1 MLQNIKELYG
11 AKITA
16 SVGEIGH
23 VKDFYF
29 DDRSGDTRPG
39 RRHENVA
46 RNTMPHSESPSVL
59 ANATGASRRE
69 FLRAA
74 GAVGLWAGLSK
85 FAPGYAQT
93 PHAGHAA
100 PGMQATVIAG
110 STETGA
116 AGVDLTIDKMDFRI
130 GDRVGQAVT
139 VNGSLPAPLLRFRQ
153 GQEIELR
160 VTNRLKERS
169 SIHWHGIL
177 LPNAMD
183 GVPGVTFKGIDPGE
197 TFAYRFSLKQYG
209 TYWYHSHSGMQEQL
223 GLYGPLIIDPTEPE
237 PFTYSREYVVMLS
250 DWTFSDPMRLL
261 AKLKRQSDFSNFQQR
276 TLGDFF
282 DDVSAQ
288 GFKRTWAGR
297 KEWGKMRMDPSDIA
311 DLTGT
316 YFNYLLNGRPAE
328 APWTGIFN
336 PGERVRL
343 RIINSA
349 ATTHFD
355 VRIPGLKMTVVQ
367 ADGQHV
373 KPVEV
378 EEFRMG
384 AAETYDVLVQPTEDR
399 AYSLFAETTDRSGY
413 ALGTLA
419 PREGLTAQIPARR
432 KRPLR
437 TMADMGMADMAAGE
451 PAPAKMD
458 TSSGEMGKMDMPGMS
473 ATEHAAMTDNKPAS
487 PPPVG
492 MAGMNH
498 GASGLAAAPPPSA
511 PPMTPSMS
519 LAKSGTDQ
527 QASMAAVSDGSG
539 GMAEMKNSFGPGNS
553 MMAMSPISRAHEPG
567 TGLGD
572 DGRRVLVYRDLVAL
586 AARPMPAPEREIVM
600 NVTGNME
607 RFIWGF
613 DGKKL
618 SESEPVALRLG
629 ERVRITFI
637 NHTMMEHPL
646 HLHGMFMELENGADG
661 APPLKHTVNVKP
673 GEKISVF
680 LTADALGDWAF
691 HCHLAYHMEAG
702 MFRVFSVV

>member
-1 MLQNIKELYG
+1 ML
-11 AKITA
+11 
-16 SVGEIGH
+16 
-23 VKDFYF
+23 
-29 DDRSGDTRPG
+29 RSD
-39 RRHENVA
+39 
-46 RNTMPHSESPSVL
+46 SSSVL
-59 ANATGASRRE
+59 AYAPNASRRE

-74 GAVGLWAGLSK
+74 AA
-85 FAPGYAQT
+85 AMPGT
-93 PHAGHAA
+93 SS
-100 PGMQATVIAG
+100 AG
-110 STETGA
+110 STATGA
-116 AGVDLTIDKMDFRI
+116 SVVDLTIDKMDFRI

-177 LPNAMD
+177 LPFEMD

-197 TFAYRFSLKQYG
+197 TFVYRFPLKQYG

-223 GLYGPLIIDPTEPE
+223 GLYGPFVIDPAEPE

-261 AKLKRQSDFSNFQQR
+261 AKLKKQSNFSNLQQR

-282 DDVSAQ
+282 NDVSAN
-288 GFKRTWAGR
+288 GFKRTWAER

-311 DLTGT
+311 DLTAT
-316 YFNYLLNGRPAE
+316 NFTYLLNGRPA
-328 APWTGIFN
+328 ATPWTGTFR

-343 RIINSA
+343 RFINAA

-384 AAETYDVLVQPTEDR
+384 VAETYDVIVEPTEDR
-399 AYSLFAETTDRSGY
+399 AYAVFAETTDRSGY

-419 PREGLTAQIPARR
+419 PRDGMMAQIPERR

-437 TMADMGMADMAAGE
+437 TMADMGMGDMAMGE
-451 PAPAKMD
+451 SAKGKLD
-458 TSSGEMGKMDMPGMS
+458 ASKTEAAKMDMPGMS
-473 ATEHAAMTDNKPAS
+473 AAEHAAMTGAKPAAS
-487 PPPVG
+487 AADKMAG

-498 GASGLAAAPPPSA
+498 GASATTSTPASPS
-511 PPMTPSMS
+511 PQPS
-519 LAKSGTDQ
+519 GHE
-527 QASMAAVSDGSG
+527 
-539 GMAEMKNSFGPGNS
+539 GMAGMSGASSTPGMGAMKNEFGPGNS
-553 MMAMSPISRAHEPG
+553 MMAMSPMSRANDPG
-567 TGLGD
+567 TGLGA

-586 AARPMPAPEREIVM
+586 DARAMPEPEREIVM

-613 DGKKL
+613 DGKKF
-618 SESEPVALRLG
+618 SESEPIRLRFG
-629 ERVRITFI
+629 ERVRVTFI

-646 HLHGMFMELENGADG
+646 HLHGMFMELENGAEG
-661 APPLKHTVNVKP
+661 LAPLKHTVNLKP
-673 GEKISVF
+673 GEKMSV
-680 LTADALGDWAF
+680 LVTADAPGDWAF
-691 HCHLAYHMEAG
+691 HCHLFYHMEAG
-702 MFRVFSVV
+702 MFRVFSVA

>member
-1 MLQNIKELYG
+1 M
-11 AKITA
+11 
-16 SVGEIGH
+16 
-23 VKDFYF
+23 
-29 DDRSGDTRPG
+29 PG
-39 RRHENVA
+39 TSSA
-46 RNTMPHSESPSVL
+46 GST
-59 ANATGASRRE
+59 ATGAS
-69 FLRAA
+69 
-74 GAVGLWAGLSK
+74 V
-85 FAPGYAQT
+85 
-93 PHAGHAA
+93 
-100 PGMQATVIAG
+100 
-110 STETGA
+110 
-116 AGVDLTIDKMDFRI
+116 VDLTIDKMDFRI

-177 LPNAMD
+177 LPFEMD

-197 TFAYRFSLKQYG
+197 TFVYRFPLKQYG

-223 GLYGPLIIDPTEPE
+223 GLYGPFVIDPAEPE

-261 AKLKRQSDFSNFQQR
+261 AKLKKQSNFSNLQQR

-282 DDVSAQ
+282 NDVSAN
-288 GFKRTWAGR
+288 GFKRTWAER

-311 DLTGT
+311 DLTAT
-316 YFNYLLNGRPAE
+316 NFTYLLNGRPA
-328 APWTGIFN
+328 ATPWTGTFR

-343 RIINSA
+343 RFINAA

-384 AAETYDVLVQPTEDR
+384 VAETYDVIVELTEDR
-399 AYSLFAETTDRSGY
+399 AYAVFAETTDRSGY

-419 PREGLTAQIPARR
+419 PRDGMMAQIPERR

-437 TMADMGMADMAAGE
+437 TMADMGMGDMAMGE
-451 PAPAKMD
+451 SAKGKLD
-458 TSSGEMGKMDMPGMS
+458 ASKTEAAKMDMPGMS
-473 ATEHAAMTDNKPAS
+473 AAEHAAMTGAKPAAS
-487 PPPVG
+487 AADKMAG

-498 GASGLAAAPPPSA
+498 GASATTSTPASPS
-511 PPMTPSMS
+511 PQPS
-519 LAKSGTDQ
+519 GHE
-527 QASMAAVSDGSG
+527 
-539 GMAEMKNSFGPGNS
+539 GMAGMSGASSTPGMGAMKNEFGPGNS
-553 MMAMSPISRAHEPG
+553 MMAMSPMSRANDPG
-567 TGLGD
+567 TGLGA

-586 AARPMPAPEREIVM
+586 DARAMPEPEREIVM

-613 DGKKL
+613 DGKKF
-618 SESEPVALRLG
+618 SESEPIRLRFG
-629 ERVRITFI
+629 ERVRVTFI

-646 HLHGMFMELENGADG
+646 HLHGMFMELENGAEG
-661 APPLKHTVNVKP
+661 LAPLKHTVNLKP
-673 GEKISVF
+673 GEKMSV
-680 LTADALGDWAF
+680 LVTADAPGDWAF
-691 HCHLAYHMEAG
+691 HCHLFYHMEAG
-702 MFRVFSVV
+702 MFRVFSVA

>member
-1 MLQNIKELYG
+1 ML
-11 AKITA
+11 
-16 SVGEIGH
+16 
-23 VKDFYF
+23 
-29 DDRSGDTRPG
+29 RSD
-39 RRHENVA
+39 
-46 RNTMPHSESPSVL
+46 SSSVL
-59 ANATGASRRE
+59 AYAPNASRRE

-74 GAVGLWAGLSK
+74 AAAGVWAGLSR
-85 FAPGYAQT
+85 FAPAYAQT
-93 PHAGHAA
+93 PHAGHSA
-100 PGMQATVIAG
+100 PAMPGTSSAG
-110 STETGA
+110 STATGA
-116 AGVDLTIDKMDFRI
+116 SVVDLTIDKMDFRI

-177 LPNAMD
+177 LPFEMD

-197 TFAYRFSLKQYG
+197 TFVYRFPLKQYG

-223 GLYGPLIIDPTEPE
+223 GLYGPFVIDPAEPE

-261 AKLKRQSDFSNFQQR
+261 AKLKKQSNFSNLQQR

-282 DDVSAQ
+282 NDVSAN
-288 GFKRTWAGR
+288 GFKRTWAER

-311 DLTGT
+311 DLTAT
-316 YFNYLLNGRPAE
+316 NFTYLLNGRPA
-328 APWTGIFN
+328 ATPWTGTFR

-343 RIINSA
+343 RFINAA

-384 AAETYDVLVQPTEDR
+384 VAETYDVIVELTEDR
-399 AYSLFAETTDRSGY
+399 AYAVFAETTDRSGY

-419 PREGLTAQIPARR
+419 PRDGMMAQIPERR

-437 TMADMGMADMAAGE
+437 TMADMGMGDMAMGE
-451 PAPAKMD
+451 SAKGKLD
-458 TSSGEMGKMDMPGMS
+458 ASKTEAAKMDMPGMS
-473 ATEHAAMTDNKPAS
+473 AAEHAAMTGAKPAAS
-487 PPPVG
+487 AADKMAG

-498 GASGLAAAPPPSA
+498 GASATTSTPASPS
-511 PPMTPSMS
+511 PQPS
-519 LAKSGTDQ
+519 GHE
-527 QASMAAVSDGSG
+527 
-539 GMAEMKNSFGPGNS
+539 GMAGMSGASSTPGMGAMKNEFGPGNS
-553 MMAMSPISRAHEPG
+553 MMAMSPMSRANDPG
-567 TGLGD
+567 TGLGA

-586 AARPMPAPEREIVM
+586 DARAMPEPEREIVM

-613 DGKKL
+613 DGKKF
-618 SESEPVALRLG
+618 SESEPIRLRFG
-629 ERVRITFI
+629 ERVRVTFI

-646 HLHGMFMELENGADG
+646 HLHGMFMELENGAEG
-661 APPLKHTVNVKP
+661 LAPLKHTVNLKP
-673 GEKISVF
+673 GEKMSV
-680 LTADALGDWAF
+680 LVTADAPGDWAF
-691 HCHLAYHMEAG
+691 HCHLFYHMEAG
-702 MFRVFSVV
+702 MFRVFSVA

>member
-1 MLQNIKELYG
+1 M
-11 AKITA
+11 
-16 SVGEIGH
+16 
-23 VKDFYF
+23 
-29 DDRSGDTRPG
+29 PG
-39 RRHENVA
+39 TSSA
-46 RNTMPHSESPSVL
+46 GST
-59 ANATGASRRE
+59 ATGAS
-69 FLRAA
+69 
-74 GAVGLWAGLSK
+74 V
-85 FAPGYAQT
+85 
-93 PHAGHAA
+93 
-100 PGMQATVIAG
+100 
-110 STETGA
+110 
-116 AGVDLTIDKMDFRI
+116 VDLTIDKMDFRI

-177 LPNAMD
+177 LPFEMD

-197 TFAYRFSLKQYG
+197 TFVYRFPLKQYG

-223 GLYGPLIIDPTEPE
+223 GLYGPFVIDPAEPE

-261 AKLKRQSDFSNFQQR
+261 AKLKKQSNFSNLQQR

-282 DDVSAQ
+282 NDVSAN
-288 GFKRTWAGR
+288 GFKRTWAER

-311 DLTGT
+311 DLTAT
-316 YFNYLLNGRPAE
+316 NFTYLLNGRPA
-328 APWTGIFN
+328 ATPWTGTFR

-343 RIINSA
+343 RFINAA

-384 AAETYDVLVQPTEDR
+384 VAETYDVIVEPTEDR
-399 AYSLFAETTDRSGY
+399 AYAVFAETTDRSGY

-419 PREGLTAQIPARR
+419 PRDGMMAQIPERR

-437 TMADMGMADMAAGE
+437 TMADMGMGDMAMGE
-451 PAPAKMD
+451 SAKGKLD
-458 TSSGEMGKMDMPGMS
+458 ASKTEAAKMDMPGMS
-473 ATEHAAMTDNKPAS
+473 AAEHAAMTGAKPAAS
-487 PPPVG
+487 AADKMAG

-498 GASGLAAAPPPSA
+498 GASATTSTPASPS
-511 PPMTPSMS
+511 PQPS
-519 LAKSGTDQ
+519 GHE
-527 QASMAAVSDGSG
+527 
-539 GMAEMKNSFGPGNS
+539 GMAGMSGASSTPGMGAMKNEFGPGNS
-553 MMAMSPISRAHEPG
+553 MMAMSPMSRANDPG
-567 TGLGD
+567 TGLGA

-586 AARPMPAPEREIVM
+586 DARAMPEPEREIVM

-613 DGKKL
+613 DGKKF
-618 SESEPVALRLG
+618 SESEPIRLRFG
-629 ERVRITFI
+629 ERVRVTFI

-646 HLHGMFMELENGADG
+646 HLHGMFMELENGAEG
-661 APPLKHTVNVKP
+661 LAPLKHTVNLKP
-673 GEKISVF
+673 GEKMSV
-680 LTADALGDWAF
+680 LVTADAPGDWAF
-691 HCHLAYHMEAG
+691 HCHLFYHMEAG
-702 MFRVFSVV
+702 MFRVFSVA

>member
-1 MLQNIKELYG
+1 ML
-11 AKITA
+11 
-16 SVGEIGH
+16 
-23 VKDFYF
+23 
-29 DDRSGDTRPG
+29 RSQ
-39 RRHENVA
+39 
-46 RNTMPHSESPSVL
+46 SPSIL
-59 ANATGASRRE
+59 AGAPNASRRE

-74 GAVGLWAGLSK
+74 AAAGLWAGLSK
-85 FAPGYAQT
+85 FAPAYAQA
-93 PHAGHAA
+93 PHAGHSASA
-100 PGMQATVIAG
+100 MPAMSPAG
-110 STETGA
+110 STPTGTA
-116 AGVDLTIDKMDFRI
+116 VVDLLIDKMDFRI
-130 GDRVGQAVT
+130 GDHVGQAVT

-177 LPNAMD
+177 LPNEMD
-183 GVPGVTFKGIDPGE
+183 GVPGVTFKGIEPGE
-197 TFAYRFSLKQYG
+197 TFVYRFPLKQYG

-223 GLYGPLIIDPTEPE
+223 GLYGPLVIDPAEPE

-261 AKLKRQSDFSNFQQR
+261 AKLKKQSNFSNLQQR

-316 YFNYLLNGRPAE
+316 YFNYLLNGRPA
-328 APWTGIFN
+328 ATPWMGVFN

-355 VRIPGLKMTVVQ
+355 VRIPGLKMTIVQ

-384 AAETYDVLVQPTEDR
+384 AAETYDVLVEPTEDR

-419 PREGLTAQIPARR
+419 PREGMTAQIPERR

-437 TMADMGMADMAAGE
+437 TMADMGMAEMKPGE
-451 PAPAKMD
+451 PA
-458 TSSGEMGKMDMPGMS
+458 MGKMDMGKGETGKTDMAGMS
-473 ATEHAAMTDNKPAS
+473 AAEHAAMTGNKPAS
-487 PPPVG
+487 PPPGG

-498 GASGLAAAPPPSA
+498 SASGMAPAAPSITPGMA
-511 PPMTPSMS
+511 P
-519 LAKSGTDQ
+519 
-527 QASMAAVSDGSG
+527 SMAAPKSGAGEHAGMAGMSG
-539 GMAEMKNSFGPGNS
+539 GSVAGMKNQFGPGNS
-553 MMAMSPISRAHEPG
+553 MMAMSPVSRAHEPG

-586 AARPMPAPEREIVM
+586 DGRSMPPPEREIVM

-618 SESEPVALRLG
+618 SESEPVALRFG

-646 HLHGMFMELENGADG
+646 HLHGMFMELENGTDG
-661 APPLKHTVNVKP
+661 VLPLKHTVTVKP
-673 GEKISVF
+673 GEKISV
-680 LTADALGDWAF
+680 LVTADARGDWAF
-691 HCHLAYHMEAG
+691 HCHLAYHMDAG